1 LTEYIKIG
9 DTKLQD
15 FYDDWEQHFTDFEN
29 ESLIK
34 IEDLKQEHEM
44 QMEQLN

>member
-15 FYDDWEQHFTDFEN
+15 FYDEWESHFTDFEN
-29 ESLIK
+29 DSLIK
-34 IEDLKQEHEM
+34 IEELKMEHE
-44 QMEQLN
+44 L